1 MNKYNNTYR
10 KTTKMKPS
18 DVNWSMYIDF
28 NRENN
33 NNYISYNNNN
43 NHSWL
48 IEYKN
53 IKIFLQKIT
62 VKIGLK
68 KFKKV

>member
-1 MNKYNNTYR
+1 
-10 KTTKMKPS
+10 
-18 DVNWSMYIDF
+18 MYIDF

-33 NNYISYNNNN
+33 NNYISYNNNNNN

>member
-1 MNKYNNTYR
+1 
-10 KTTKMKPS
+10 
-18 DVNWSMYIDF
+18 MYIDF

-33 NNYISYNNNN
+33 NNYISYNNNNNNNN

>member
-1 MNKYNNTYR
+1 
-10 KTTKMKPS
+10 
-18 DVNWSMYIDF
+18 MYIDF

-43 NHSWL
+43 NNDNNWL

-53 IKIFLQKIT
+53 IRMFLQKIT
-62 VKIGLK
+62 FKIGLK
-68 KFKKV
+68 KFKKF

>member
-1 MNKYNNTYR
+1 
-10 KTTKMKPS
+10 
-18 DVNWSMYIDF
+18 MYIDF

-43 NHSWL
+43 NNNNNWL

-53 IKIFLQKIT
+53 IRMFLQKIT
-62 VKIGLK
+62 FKIGLK
-68 KFKKV
+68 KFKKF

>member
-18 DVNWSMYIDF
+18 DVTWTMYIDF

>member
-1 MNKYNNTYR
+1 
-10 KTTKMKPS
+10 
-18 DVNWSMYIDF
+18 MYIDF

-43 NHSWL
+43 NNNNNNNWL

-53 IKIFLQKIT
+53 IRMFLQKIT
-62 VKIGLK
+62 FKIGLK
-68 KFKKV
+68 KFKKF